1 MVKIYKNQKLT
12 DFQRDSQSKST
23 KRVYLNDIKKFEKYC
38 DRNKHGMHPL
48 DVDDD
53 GESAYF
59 LVSEYLY
66 WLNEDHDAIL
76 FKGVSEKDNS
86 KDINAEQNPYSNI
99 KYKSS
104 TIERILASLTWY
116 YRNNRLSKKS
126 NRPGANI
133 IFNRKNTEI
142 SSTLKTIKN
151 KSKEEGVTEA
161 KALVKEDIIKIID
174 KIKIDLSNIDL
185 ADIRDKAL
193 ILVGFYSFCRRSE
206 ILNLHHKDLTI
217 NDENIILKIPY
228 SKTDQTGK
236 GRQVILPRKND
247 NYCPVDALNKWLEIA
262 QISSGPLFYKIYKS
276 NTKDDFKRIDKY
288 TLNKRNKKV
297 SLSDTSFN
305 LILKKRAFNAGYN
318 KENISGHSLRRGA
331 ITEARRKGISID
343 SIKTASG
350 HKSNA
355 MISKYTEEEDIK
367 IESAANKI

>member
-151 KSKEEGVTEA
+151 K
-161 KALVKEDIIKIID
+161 
-174 KIKIDLSNIDL
+174 
-185 ADIRDKAL
+185 
-193 ILVGFYSFCRRSE
+193 
-206 ILNLHHKDLTI
+206 
-217 NDENIILKIPY
+217 
-228 SKTDQTGK
+228 
-236 GRQVILPRKND
+236 
-247 NYCPVDALNKWLEIA
+247 
-262 QISSGPLFYKIYKS
+262 
-276 NTKDDFKRIDKY
+276 
-288 TLNKRNKKV
+288 
-297 SLSDTSFN
+297 
-305 LILKKRAFNAGYN
+305 
-318 KENISGHSLRRGA
+318 
-331 ITEARRKGISID
+331 
-343 SIKTASG
+343 
-350 HKSNA
+350 
-355 MISKYTEEEDIK
+355 
-367 IESAANKI
+367 